1 MGQGRQRGRSGAH
14 LPDLPPVAPFT
25 DEAWAQGTRAASCRA
40 QPGKDQAGPGKAAA
54 LEPSSSRATTHPLP
68 DTRPPT
74 PRHRGA
80 PCLPVRMRRKSAG
93 EGPGSMRGRLRSP
106 GVNPQSGVWAPPGS
120 LFINTRRGHR
130 QGGTLKVVGLEVR
143 GQQGCQRGDQSLR
156 LRWLLVACCGRQAAL
171 PGPGLPGAPRGAHV
185 VRLGAAPPF
194 PHGFRGW
201 QRPLLAA
208 PHAALLVAPA
218 HNASRRAFRSA
229 QEPGVGPLRPHDN
242 CATARPGLAGAG
254 AATRPR
260 SHARRRG
267 GPGTPRQSGAGP
279 PASTWPWRRS
289 ALAGSPLL
297 PAQPGFALLCGGPAG
312 ARGVPRARLM
322 PAGPRAQVTGRVE
335 N

>member
-1 MGQGRQRGRSGAH
+1 MGQGGQRGRSGAH

-25 DEAWAQGTRAASCRA
+25 DETWAQGTRAACCRA
-40 QPGKDQAGPGKAAA
+40 QPGKDQAGPRKAAA
-54 LEPSSSRATTHPLP
+54 LETSSSRATTLPLP
-68 DTRPPT
+68 DTRPP
-74 PRHRGA
+74 PA
-80 PCLPVRMRRKSAG
+80 QRRALSASAHAQEGGG
-93 EGPGSMRGRLRSP
+93 EGPGSTRWRLRSP

-120 LFINTRRGHR
+120 LFINTQRGHR
-130 QGGTLKVVGLEVR
+130 QGGTLKVVGSEVR

-156 LRWLLVACCGRQAAL
+156 LSWLLVACSGRQTAL

-194 PHGFRGW
+194 PHGIRGW
-201 QRPLLAA
+201 QRPLVAA
-208 PHAALLVAPA
+208 PHAALPVAPA

-229 QEPGVGPLRPHDN
+229 QEPGVGRLRPHDN
-242 CATARPGLAGAG
+242 CATARPGLARGG
-254 AATRPR
+254 WAATRPR

-289 ALAGSPLL
+289 ALVRSPLL

-335 N
+335 K